1 MDLSDQKIL
10 VIDDDRI
17 LVKLL
22 ARSFQSEGVG
32 IDSINSFSDAAEKL
46 DVPGAL
52 EWMKTYFMLV
62 LDVNLGDGSGFDI
75 LSKLRKLGVDIPV
88 IILSG
93 NASETDR
100 ITGLDTGA
108 DDYLCKPFSL
118 KELKS
123 RIKAISRRVTAS
135 AVKNHSQPPQAAD
148 DECFSFK
155 GLSVNFST
163 GVVIV
168 DSTPVNLSY
177 TEFLILKTLK
187 KNMGRLIKRDELIKS
202 VWGDNYIES
211 SSLDPHIS
219 RLRKKMAPYG
229 DIISV
234 VPRLGYKLKI

>member
-1 MDLSDQKIL
+1 MGSIGKKLL
-10 VIDDDRI
+10 VIEDDKI

-22 ARSFQSEGVG
+22 VRSFQPEGVEV
-32 IDSINSFSDAAEKL
+32 DAINSFAAASEKL
-46 DVPGAL
+46 DSADVS
-52 EWMKTYFMLV
+52 EWLKNYYMLV

-75 LSKLRKLGVDIPV
+75 LSKMRKAGLDIPV

-100 ITGLDTGA
+100 IAGLETGA

-123 RIKAISRRVTAS
+123 RIKAISRRILTPRADGEPVR
-135 AVKNHSQPPQAAD
+135 AAD
-148 DECFSFK
+148 EEGFSYK
-155 GLSVNFST
+155 GLTVNFAK
-163 GVVIV
+163 GEIAV
-168 DSTPVNLSY
+168 DKVTISLSY
-177 TEFLILKTLK
+177 TELLILKTLK
-187 KNMGRLIKRDELIKS
+187 SNTGKLITREELIKS

-219 RLRKKMAPYG
+219 RLRKKLSPYG
-229 DIISV
+229 DILSV

>member
-1 MDLSDQKIL
+1 MGLNGQKLL
-10 VIDDDRI
+10 VIEDDKI

-22 ARSFQSEGVG
+22 VRSFQPEGVEV
-32 IDSINSFSDAAEKL
+32 DAINSFAAASEKL
-46 DVPGAL
+46 DSADVS
-52 EWMKTYFMLV
+52 EWLKNYYMLV

-75 LSKLRKLGVDIPV
+75 LSKMRKAGLNIPV

-100 ITGLDTGA
+100 IAGLETGA

-123 RIKAISRRVTAS
+123 RIKAISRRILT
-135 AVKNHSQPPQAAD
+135 PRAD
-148 DECFSFK
+148 GEPVQDANEEYFSYK
-155 GLSVNFST
+155 GLTVNFAK
-163 GVVIV
+163 GEIVVDTVPI
-168 DSTPVNLSY
+168 SLSY
-177 TEFLILKTLK
+177 TELLILKTLK
-187 KNMGRLIKRDELIKS
+187 SHTGKLIKRDELIKS

-219 RLRKKMAPYG
+219 RLRKKLSPYG
-229 DIISV
+229 EIISV